1 MLKRVILAFLLS
13 QPDTISPTPAISI
26 GVCEGSFTINAHS
39 VLYFLVVG
47 CPEVSPSVSV
57 HALSPTRA
65 SRLANSGNA
74 VRPVINMQRCAN
86 ATRPFHR
93 RLRGALVVS
102 CNRAG

>member
-47 CPEVSPSVSV
+47 CPEVIAVLSRFM
-57 HALSPTRA
+57 HYRQLALPGWPILETR
-65 SRLANSGNA
+65 
-74 VRPVINMQRCAN
+74 
-86 ATRPFHR
+86 
-93 RLRGALVVS
+93 
-102 CNRAG
+102 